1 MAVEEKA
8 VDRASTLTTAL
19 FNSSA
24 RSLASFAFIALP
36 VFPYFAA
43 SSRMGELSPTPIT
56 YVIKSWM
63 PTMVESVV
71 FRSLDARK
79 LATCASVLGEAFP
92 WSVPQSVQPMPFC
105 RRRYGTLLSP
115 YGSPSVISTTALSWQ
130 GMQSGLFPPVGAVNA
145 DLIHCVP
152 LIRFPF

>member
-43 SSRMGELSPTPIT
+43 SSRMAELSPTPIT
-56 YVIKSWM
+56 
-63 PTMVESVV
+63 
-71 FRSLDARK
+71 
-79 LATCASVLGEAFP
+79 
-92 WSVPQSVQPMPFC
+92 
-105 RRRYGTLLSP
+105 
-115 YGSPSVISTTALSWQ
+115 
-130 GMQSGLFPPVGAVNA
+130 
-145 DLIHCVP
+145 
-152 LIRFPF
+152 